1 MISLRTRVS
10 LSAALV
16 LAIFIALTA
25 LALERAFEEN
35 AYSAMRDRLFAQL
48 YLVMAETEVD
58 RNGQALMPD
67 NLGEPRLNLP
77 GSGLYALI
85 TSSDGPL
92 LWQSP
97 SAIGLSLADSL
108 PDGTSQEYFL
118 THPIGNERFFIARL
132 AIEWESGGRRYP
144 LIFSVIENRAPYEE
158 QLYSYRRNLWS
169 WLGVM
174 ALLLLIAQGVVLSW
188 GLRPLHTVAKEIK
201 AIESGSQD
209 ALVEKYPKELGRLT
223 DNINTLITQE
233 HAQQSRYKNALSDLA
248 HSLKTPLAILRGLE
262 LSDGQSG
269 EPAHTL
275 EEQVMRMDTIVQ
287 YQLQRAATAGRSA
300 LAPPLPIKPVVERL
314 LATLTK
320 VYRDKEIK
328 ISNSI
333 TGNSTFRGD
342 EGDLMEMLGNL
353 LDNAFKWSQSE
364 ILLSAHCEGKMVYL
378 AIADDG
384 PGINQEEIS
393 QVLQRGGRIDESTP
407 GHGIGLPMVRDIVE
421 AYGGNLEIGQ
431 SDLGGTI
438 IQLKLPGCT

>member
-1 MISLRTRVS
+1 
-10 LSAALV
+10 
-16 LAIFIALTA
+16 
-25 LALERAFEEN
+25 
-35 AYSAMRDRLFAQL
+35 
-48 YLVMAETEVD
+48 
-58 RNGQALMPD
+58 
-67 NLGEPRLNLP
+67 
-77 GSGLYALI
+77 
-85 TSSDGPL
+85 
-92 LWQSP
+92 
-97 SAIGLSLADSL
+97 
-108 PDGTSQEYFL
+108 
-118 THPIGNERFFIARL
+118 
-132 AIEWESGGRRYP
+132 
-144 LIFSVIENRAPYEE
+144 
-158 QLYSYRRNLWS
+158 
-169 WLGVM
+169 
-174 ALLLLIAQGVVLSW
+174 
-188 GLRPLHTVAKEIK
+188 
-201 AIESGSQD
+201 
-209 ALVEKYPKELGRLT
+209 
-223 DNINTLITQE
+223 
-233 HAQQSRYKNALSDLA
+233 
-248 HSLKTPLAILRGLE
+248 
-262 LSDGQSG
+262 
-269 EPAHTL
+269 
-275 EEQVMRMDTIVQ
+275 MRMDTIVQ

-333 TGNSTFRGD
+333 TANTTFRGD

-393 QVLQRGGRIDESTP
+393 QVLQRGGRIDESIP